1 MRNCRVGGRILAL
14 ALLGFSSIIAA
25 PAAFAQARDKASVVL
40 VGHSLINYEM
50 PEYLGTLASS
60 KGLAYSK
67 ALQVII
73 GSPLRLNFEN
83 CRRATAGYQDVPSS
97 FSYSCDAIES
107 GTGSGPYDAVL
118 VTEANNTLAG
128 HRQYNNTDEYVA
140 RYMELLRGRNPAGRT
155 LLFTT
160 WEALPTYG
168 ASWGAKQA
176 ADLAAYEEVARSA
189 AQIAAG
195 RGTGGTVEVVPVN
208 IALRDLLARIA
219 SGGVPGV
226 TSRDQ
231 IFMDD
236 VHMTRAGNYF
246 VACVV
251 FAVLYNRSPEGATEV
266 VPSPYAGQPAL
277 VDLSGGA
284 GRAMQRLAWDV
295 VSTYRTG
302 GVAVRPKPPGSL
314 QVQ

>member
-1 MRNCRVGGRILAL
+1 MRICRAGVRIFAVAL
-14 ALLGFSSIIAA
+14 FGLSSVMAA
-25 PAAFAQARDKASVVL
+25 PAAFAQARDAASVVF
-40 VGHSLINYEM
+40 VGHSLINNDM
-50 PEYLGTLASS
+50 PEYLGTIASS
-60 KGLAYSK
+60 KGLSYAK
-67 ALQVII
+67 AVQVII
-73 GSPLRLNFEN
+73 GSPLRLNYEN
-83 CRRATAGYQDVPSS
+83 CRRASS
-97 FSYSCDAIES
+97 SYSAPGNFSFSCDALEA

-118 VTEANNTLAG
+118 VTEANNTLAN
-128 HRQYNNTDEYVA
+128 HRQYNNTDDYVA

-168 ASWGAKQA
+168 ASWGPRQA
-176 ADLAAYEEVARSA
+176 ADLAAYEVVARSA
-189 AQIAAG
+189 EQIAAG
-195 RGTGGTVEVVPVN
+195 RGTSGTVEVVPVN

-219 SGGVPGV
+219 SGGIPGI

-251 FAVLYNRSPEGATEV
+251 FAVLYNRSPEGAAES

-277 VDLSGGA
+277 VDLTGGA